1 MKKSIKKLLPPEQRL
16 RHRESLR
23 TKHILNKIYAYIN
36 IYILYLYYKLLKAE
50 TSISLTSPG
59 QRVSRIKFFSFL
71 LQNFPLSA
79 NSNRL
84 FELIGYST
92 LANLLSCVLLYQ
104 LIIYYKL
111 LYKILILK
119 MFKLFDL
126 KPSKVLTFSMGNFFG
141 DTL

>member
-1 MKKSIKKLLPPEQRL
+1 M
-16 RHRESLR
+16 H
-23 TKHILNKIYAYIN
+23 
-36 IYILYLYYKLLKAE
+36 IYIFYLYYKLLKAE

-59 QRVSRIKFFSFL
+59 QRVSRINFFSFL

-104 LIIYYKL
+104 LIIYQVCNVYSGMSEKKFL
-111 LYKILILK
+111 VENINLNDV
-119 MFKLFDL
+119 KLFDL
-126 KPSKVLTFSMGNFFG
+126 KLSKVLKFKLFLGTPCNY
-141 DTL
+141 TYLWHI